1 MDASRLSLLLDRI
14 IAEIV
19 AQRTQRLAPPRPVM
33 RAIVSGEDLAT
44 LPATLD
50 CLAALD
56 RNGYQLVIAF
66 SHSAMQSSLRA
77 ACLEALA
84 RRGIDVLCDN
94 QPPQATD
101 APWHGLYLPALSSN
115 SLSKIA
121 LGIHDNLVCRWA
133 FHAIRLNKPVVATLN
148 AECQTDADAASTL
161 PAALRTRLAHYAAT
175 LAAYGISVIGQRPT
189 PEMLPTSDKKPLI
202 TLSNVRRYAKGAT
215 LHVPH
220 HTLIT
225 PAALDEIRDRGIVI
239 ARDGQEE
246 TCIWQR

>member
-1 MDASRLSLLLDRI
+1 MDASRLSLLLDSI

-33 RAIVSGEDLAT
+33 RAIVSGEDLTT

-66 SHSAMQSSLRA
+66 SHSAMQSPLRA

-84 RRGIDVLCDN
+84 HRGIDVLCDN
-94 QPPQATD
+94 QPPQETD

-121 LGIHDNLVCRWA
+121 LGIRDNLVCRWA
-133 FHAIRLNKPVVATLN
+133 FHALRLNKPVVATLN
-148 AECQTDADAASTL
+148 AECQSDAAFSL
-161 PAALRTRLAHYAAT
+161 PAALRTRLANYAAT

-189 PEMLPTSDKKPLI
+189 QQILPTSAKKPLI
-202 TLSNVRRYAKGAT
+202 TRSDVRCYAKGAA

-225 PAALDEIRDRGIVI
+225 PAALDEIRDRGITIV
-239 ARDGQEE
+239 RDGQEE
-246 TCIWQR
+246 TCIWPG